1 VLYRASISELFP
13 DDGNYPSFWRRSIRL
28 VRPVLPNP
36 IQGPPG
42 PVHPQGCR
50 EWRLWGH
57 EDQFLPPR
65 TSARCGFGKE
75 TFAGRRWNGRDA
87 PRTDLP
93 ALGAKLASPT
103 QSGSA
108 IYGRFVPT
116 RASFAAA
123 KRLEN
128 SSKICHSMMRSA
140 RFSSS
145 AGMVKPSVSA
155 VLRLITSW
163 CFANTSIAV
172 SAGLAPLMILST

>member
-1 VLYRASISELFP
+1 VFGDFFNGI
-13 DDGNYPSFWRRSIRL
+13 
-28 VRPVLPNP
+28 
-36 IQGPPG
+36 
-42 PVHPQGCR
+42 
-50 EWRLWGH
+50 GH
-57 EDQFLPPR
+57 EDQFVQPR
-65 TSARCGFGKE
+65 LSGCCRLVEPTFVGMGGKE
-75 TFAGRRWNGRDA
+75 EDA
-87 PRTDLP
+87 PRTDFP

-145 AGMVKPSVSA
+145 AGK
-155 VLRLITSW
+155 
-163 CFANTSIAV
+163 FAARQIGNY
-172 SAGLAPLMILST
+172 G